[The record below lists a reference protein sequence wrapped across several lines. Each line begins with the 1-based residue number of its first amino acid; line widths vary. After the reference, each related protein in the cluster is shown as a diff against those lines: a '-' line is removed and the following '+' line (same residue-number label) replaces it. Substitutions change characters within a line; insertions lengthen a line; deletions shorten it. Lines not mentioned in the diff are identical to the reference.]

1 MFLNFEVQ
9 IFKRLSVDI
18 LICKRHVLFLFEVE
32 QKLVYRSPASMPSV
46 MAKQSN
52 TGADLTLYTPYTP
65 YMYTILI
72 NQDPSPKTG
81 VDPLVGAP
89 CFSPPSI
96 CSAFWTTE

>member
-9 IFKRLSVDI
+9 IFKYLSVDI
-18 LICKRHVLFLFEVE
+18 LICKRNVLFLFEVE

-65 YMYTILI
+65 
-72 NQDPSPKTG
+72 S
-81 VDPLVGAP
+81 
-89 CFSPPSI
+89 
-96 CSAFWTTE
+96 